1 MTSLIVVVGLLFL
14 LFLGVP
20 VGLAL
25 AFSGMVG
32 LVAIVGFNSALSVL
46 ATTPL
51 STTNGYE
58 LIAVPLFIL
67 MAEFVI
73 VSGIADRM
81 FKAITIWVGRLPGG
95 LAVATALAGAG
106 FGAIS
111 GSSTA
116 AAAAL
121 SSTSIPAMQK
131 AGYEAKFSAGVVA
144 VSGTLAM
151 LIPPSIALVLYGI
164 VVEVNIASLLI
175 GGVIPGVL
183 VTFGI
188 IVTIYALMARDP
200 SIAPAAKRWSLREKL
215 FALREIG
222 PMLALL
228 ACVTGAIYLGVAT
241 PTEAA
246 GLGAF
251 VIAAAFRSLT
261 WARTWGALSRAV
273 RATCMIFLIIIDAHI
288 FGYVLTLGQITPQFV
303 TWITTLNV
311 SPYVVMAGI
320 ILFYLVLGCFMDQLA
335 ILILTVPVMV
345 PAIVTLGFDPVWFGV
360 IVVVSAEVGMI
371 TPPLGMNIFVVAR
384 YAGRPLSEIF
394 RGVAP
399 VQAGDTIDV
408 EMEVLSVRQESKGD
422 RGLVRT
428 RNTVRNQE
436 GKTVMVY
443 EPLRLMMGRPQ

>member
-1 MTSLIVVVGLLFL
+1 MIALLVVISLLVLLL
-14 LFLGVP
+14 CGIP
-20 VGLAL
+20 VGFAL
-25 AFSGMVG
+25 TFTG
-32 LVAIVGFNSALSVL
+32 LIGLMAIVGFDSALSVL
-46 ATTPL
+46 STTPL

-58 LIAVPLFIL
+58 LIAVPLFIV

-121 SSTSIPAMQK
+121 SSTSIPSMRR

-164 VVEVNIASLLI
+164 IIEANIADLLI
-175 GGVIPGVL
+175 GGVIPGIL
-183 VTFGI
+183 VTLAI
-188 IVTIYALMARDP
+188 IATVYVLIARDP
-200 SIAPAAKRWSLREKL
+200 SIAPSAAAHSWREKL
-215 FALREIG
+215 LALREIG
-222 PMLALL
+222 PMLLL
-228 ACVTGAIYLGVAT
+228 LLCVTGSIYLGIAT

-251 VIAAAFRSLT
+251 GAFLIAAAFRSLT
-261 WARTWGALSRAV
+261 WKSFAGAMARAV
-273 RATCMIFLIIIDAHI
+273 RATCMIFMIIIGAHI
-288 FGYVLTLGQITPQFV
+288 FGYVLTLGQITPKFV
-303 TWITTLNV
+303 TWVTTLEV
-311 SPYVVMAGI
+311 SPYVIMAGI
-320 ILFYLVLGCFMDQLA
+320 ILFYLILGCFMDQLA

-345 PAIVTLGFDPVWFGV
+345 PAIVSLGFDPVWFGV
-360 IVVVSAEVGMI
+360 LVVVAAEVGMI

-384 YAGRPLSEIF
+384 YAERPLAEIF

-399 VQAGDTIDV
+399 HIFAHLIVLALLVAFPELVLWLPSTI
-408 EMEVLSVRQESKGD
+408 EH
-422 RGLVRT
+422 
-428 RNTVRNQE
+428 
-436 GKTVMVY
+436 
-443 EPLRLMMGRPQ
+443 